1 MKPRTVPPIRALTD
15 RAEPT
20 VSVDL
25 QEILPTLIA
34 NIIGDAAYHPRLRAK
49 AIAELSAASPI
60 RTEQRNYLA
69 VEIAEEMAEFGHT
82 KLEFSPEQ
90 AQVIILLLQDAL
102 DSVN

>member
-34 NIIGDAAYHPRLRAK
+34 NIIGDAAYHPKLRAK

-60 RTEQRNYLA
+60 RTEQRSCLA
-69 VEIAEEMAEFGHT
+69 TEIAEEMAEFGHT
-82 KLEFSPEQ
+82 KLEFTLDQ
-90 AQVIILLLQDAL
+90 AQVIILLLQDAV